1 MTRSAAKRVQLPLRE
16 SLHERL
22 REVARK
28 RGEQAETLLDG
39 LLAKWLDDEER
50 RN

>member
-1 MTRSAAKRVQLPLRE
+1 MTRSSAKRVQLRIRE

-22 REVARK
+22 REAARK

-39 LLAKWLDDEER
+39 LIIQWLNEHEG
-50 RN
+50 N